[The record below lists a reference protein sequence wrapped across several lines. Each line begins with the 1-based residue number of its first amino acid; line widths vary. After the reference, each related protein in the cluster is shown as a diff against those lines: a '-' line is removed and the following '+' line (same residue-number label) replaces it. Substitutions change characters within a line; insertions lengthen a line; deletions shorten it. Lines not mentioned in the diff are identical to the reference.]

1 MAHASISPI
10 WQVDILKKLTLISL
24 LVASTFAYGQT
35 TDSVELAKRVPIADV
50 HMHVYQTSSPS
61 YYKEQMKKNNVQW
74 AGGVGDYQ
82 PSLAQDLGNRYIS
95 AIGQVE
101 FLGQIGSGLEDTSRF
116 SQLFDT
122 AEQMFAAG
130 TLKGFGEIHS
140 DNHNSGPSHI
150 HRQIR
155 MKSPVIERMYQI
167 ADKHKG
173 FVQIHAE
180 YNTQFESDLYYL
192 SQTYPNAVTVLAHCL
207 PKSNPR
213 ILDKLFTDL
222 PNVVCE
228 ISGKNG
234 PVHAG
239 LFGKARMF
247 DKEGVR
253 PAWVNVINKHP
264 DRIMLGTDPCCGMDS
279 QYSEMIDNMRTM
291 FLPYFGTDV
300 IEKIAYKNAVR
311 LFKLDGA
318 K

>member
-1 MAHASISPI
+1 MHASILPI
-10 WQVDILKKLTLISL
+10 WQGDILKKLSLISL
-24 LVASTFAYGQT
+24 LIASTFAYGQT

-74 AGGVGDYQ
+74 GGGVGDYQ

-95 AIGQVE
+95 AIGQIE
-101 FLGQIGSGLEDTSRF
+101 FLGQVGSGLEDTSRF

-122 AEQMFAAG
+122 AERMFAEG
-130 TLKGFGEIHS
+130 TVKGFGEIHS

-155 MKSPVIERMYQI
+155 MRSPVIERMYQI

-180 YNTQFESDLYYL
+180 YNAQFELDLYYL
-192 SQTYPNAVTVLAHCL
+192 SQTYPNALTVLAHCL

-213 ILDKLFTDL
+213 VLDKLFTDL

-253 PAWVNVINKHP
+253 PAWASVINKHP
-264 DRIMLGTDPCCGMDS
+264 DRIMLGTDPCCGLDS

-291 FLPYFGTDV
+291 FLPYFGSEV